1 MSLELPHKKDLTTNA
16 KLPGQLTENF
26 EAIEA
31 DDVRDDKALADEAEV
46 RKGEDNKI
54 NQRIDEV
61 NNRISKL
68 EQSRATH
75 DEVKQVS
82 QEWNKRASHIA
93 RGTDIPTTRAVVLRI
108 LAEIGQVDLSK
119 LPELDDDVV
128 TKKEFDELIGTL
140 NQNRDNVS
148 AADPDLY
155 SWLENYAGGV

>member
-31 DDVRDDKALADEAEV
+31 
-46 RKGEDNKI
+46 EDIKI

-61 NNRISKL
+61 NKRCEKL
-68 EQSRATH
+68 EQTSATH

-93 RGTDIPTTRAVVLRI
+93 RGTDIATTRAVVMQI
-108 LAEIGQVDLSK
+108 LASIGQVDLSK
-119 LPELDDDVV
+119 LSDADEKIV
-128 TKKEFDELIGTL
+128 TKDEFDAFVNKVKGKINL
-140 NQNRDNVS
+140 DN
-148 AADPDLY
+148 
-155 SWLENYAGGV
+155 